1 MSAVEDEIEELRA
14 RALRARLLARD
25 EAAAYLGQPL
35 RSFAR
40 HIQPQLRHLEIRVGT
55 RVYYD
60 RRDLDQWLELQKGGG
75 CANRGAPA
83 TATTFA
89 SRSPVR
95 ARKPSD
101 PRAREILKQLTDRR
115 RSSTPKLFL
124 VGSPK
129 GERDRPR

>member
-1 MSAVEDEIEELRA
+1 VSAVEDEVEELRA

-40 HIQPQLRHLEIRVGT
+40 HIQPQLRSVEIRVGN

-60 RRDLDQWLELQKGGG
+60 RRDLDRWLEQHKGGRSAG
-75 CANRGAPA
+75 SGESRS
-83 TATTFA
+83 FA

-95 ARKPSD
+95 TRGPSC
-101 PRAREILKQLTDRR
+101 PRAREILKKLRASRPT
-115 RSSTPKLFL
+115 STPELFL
-124 VGSPK
+124 VCSPADR
-129 GERDRPR
+129 RDDD